1 VETAISTLKRDQTV
15 LKVLV
20 KLQKQNYEKKT
31 NMVWKRS
38 VPTIL

>member
-20 KLQKQNYEKKT
+20 KLQKQNYEKKA
-31 NMVWKRS
+31 NMARK
-38 VPTIL
+38 